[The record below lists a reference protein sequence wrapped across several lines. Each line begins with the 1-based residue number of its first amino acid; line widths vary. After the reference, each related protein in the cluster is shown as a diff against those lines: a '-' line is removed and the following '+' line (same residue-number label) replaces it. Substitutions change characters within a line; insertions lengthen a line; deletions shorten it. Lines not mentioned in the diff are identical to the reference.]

1 MYQKVN
7 KKSKLWHI
15 HPIKYWKWKC
25 QSLSHVRLFVTPWT
39 PLSMQFSPGKNSLGS
54 SVHAILPA
62 RILEWIAIPF
72 FSGIFLNQALNPG
85 LPHCSWTN
93 LPSEPPGKPKEVL
106 SEWSL
111 SCVQI
116 SETPWTVVHL
126 CPYNFPSKN
135 TGVGCHFFLQGIFPT
150 QGSNP
155 SLLHLLHWQAV
166 LYQLSHQES
175 PMKYYLGM
183 KKEGVERNGSQKY
196 HAKQKKPDLKTYT
209 LYACI

>member
-1 MYQKVN
+1 MAYSSNQVLKV
-7 KKSKLWHI
+7 KVSVTQS
-15 HPIKYWKWKC
+15 C
-25 QSLSHVRLFVTPWT
+25 QTLCDP
-39 PLSMQFSPGKNSLGS
+39 MDS
-54 SVHAILPA
+54 SVHAILQA

-155 SLLHLLHWQAV
+155 SLLTLLHWQTGY
-166 LYQLSHQES
+166 LPNKQRCISH
-175 PMKYYLGM
+175 
-183 KKEGVERNGSQKY
+183 
-196 HAKQKKPDLKTYT
+196 
-209 LYACI
+209 